1 MSSISGVGVNQTLPT
16 IVNDALQTD
25 NTAEVQAL
33 ATLYALSFAGG
44 DTAAAIGLTSPKNF
58 GDVEAILAEISAKLD
73 LTKAKS
79 ETTATLSEVEKAR
92 SDTIQQTRVINDL
105 ASNLASQAEL
115 ADEITGFDFGS
126 LQFTVASAQLTSVTA
141 LVIAATGNSVSNLNK
156 ALEKRD
162 DTLQDP
168 VAAKG
173 TEEKPETENVI
184 EDSVEVPTE
193 QEEMLREQERIR
205 DRLIEAGLN
214 AEAANRVAGI
224 GAALTGG
231 IANVLATIERLTGD
245 AALFAQA
252 TGAPQGNDRI
262 KVTI

>member
-25 NTAEVQAL
+25 NTADVQAL

-58 GDVEAILAEISAKLD
+58 GDVEAILAEISAKLA
-73 LTKAKS
+73 LAKAKS
-79 ETTATLSEVEKAR
+79 ATPATLSEVETAR
-92 SDTIQQTRVINDL
+92 SDTFQQARLIANLDSLIDAQNELEND
-105 ASNLASQAEL
+105 NL
-115 ADEITGFDFGS
+115 FDFGALS
-126 LQFTVASAQLTSVTA
+126 SIFGTANLTSVNA

-156 ALEKRD
+156 ANEKRD

-173 TEEKPETENVI
+173 TEEKAETENVI
-184 EDSVEVPTE
+184 EDSIEMPTE